1 MQSLL
6 GEGIGAQGAHP
17 LAHWHIGALP
27 WGLKPAAFNGADPTA
42 FGPPGD
48 EAMGEFKRTAGQR
61 AVRVACCVM
70 RRSTPL
76 KSIFYVRR
84 ARNRAR
90 SKGGEGRFFHRF
102 IFLLLF
108 VVSRS
113 KVTPPIFLLRE
124 FSIFKTFDE
133 ILGIDEPPK

>member
-61 AVRVACCVM
+61 AVRRPHLYAVAELAH
-70 RRSTPL
+70 RS
-76 KSIFYVRR
+76 VQQQHC
-84 ARNRAR
+84 
-90 SKGGEGRFFHRF
+90 RFALALALALAL
-102 IFLLLF
+102 ILALALA
-108 VVSRS
+108 
-113 KVTPPIFLLRE
+113 LALALRQAL
-124 FSIFKTFDE
+124 TFT
-133 ILGIDEPPK
+133 